1 MAPNALIEQSTIFL
15 FLTSPELIY
24 CHNLINGNNVCDQR
38 LLCAAQHSRMQYEKL
53 NYFICNNNDNNGELK
68 YQNTQLSA
76 AAGFISYSR
85 MHLKWEVACHFPLF
99 LRRGAEAKGALYSV
113 PVVRACVL
121 FAPLLSRWRVCERR
135 HWAGKEIDGLFY
147 FASDIFA
154 HFISCVP
161 PLWRWS
167 PSTCRWVLLL
177 SIYIKV
183 DFIHFLSFSAA
194 ATSAPE
200 ILRIKIEIA
209 QSAKA
214 KNKWETSEKYS
225 FIGNS
230 RMVFERTAAMKWC
243 RTIYFSRSNILLFDI
258 IFHKTV
264 KRFLVFVRAIYRLNL
279 MGSCTNTYHLFMH
292 AMIWGD
298 LGIVFH
304 PLSFFAHFAP
314 NQ

>member
-1 MAPNALIEQSTIFL
+1 MCENSNRPSTHVSTSNSYRKCLGQKAETHISYLTRRLKYSILVSGMAPNALIEQSTIFL

-135 HWAGKEIDGLFY
+135 H
-147 FASDIFA
+147 
-154 HFISCVP
+154 
-161 PLWRWS
+161 
-167 PSTCRWVLLL
+167 
-177 SIYIKV
+177 
-183 DFIHFLSFSAA
+183 
-194 ATSAPE
+194 
-200 ILRIKIEIA
+200 
-209 QSAKA
+209 
-214 KNKWETSEKYS
+214 
-225 FIGNS
+225 
-230 RMVFERTAAMKWC
+230 
-243 RTIYFSRSNILLFDI
+243 
-258 IFHKTV
+258 
-264 KRFLVFVRAIYRLNL
+264 
-279 MGSCTNTYHLFMH
+279 
-292 AMIWGD
+292 
-298 LGIVFH
+298 
-304 PLSFFAHFAP
+304 
-314 NQ
+314 